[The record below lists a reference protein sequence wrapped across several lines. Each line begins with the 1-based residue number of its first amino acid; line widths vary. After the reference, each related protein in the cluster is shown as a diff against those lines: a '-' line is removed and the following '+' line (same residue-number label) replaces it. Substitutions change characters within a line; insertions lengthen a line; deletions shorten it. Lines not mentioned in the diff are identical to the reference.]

1 MMVTMTTVGY
11 GDGFP
16 LTHLGRFITF
26 IGCILGTLLVSLMV
40 VSLTNTS
47 ELSIGELRVY
57 NEMIK
62 LDVKANTQKTASHFI
77 LAILQAHVLNKKME
91 RSNEKEASNLIM
103 QKFGLLSRM
112 KRHVKDFKKQY
123 KKYDS
128 YSSSAEDSIVKLN
141 ANGLEKLEEVY
152 RNFGKAK
159 KIERKCKRIIVM
171 QKKIVDMTDNMVIFQ
186 NCINNF
192 IVNFNS
198 TYQEEETN

>member
-1 MMVTMTTVGY
+1 MTTVGY

-16 LTHLGRFITF
+16 LTHLGRLITLV
-26 IGCILGTLLVSLMV
+26 GCVLGTLLVSLMV

-62 LDVKANTQKTASHFI
+62 IDVKAATQKTASNFI

-91 RSNEKEASNLIM
+91 KSNQKESSGLIM

-112 KRHVKDFKKQY
+112 KRHVKGFKKAF

-171 QKKIVDMTDNMVIFQ
+171 
-186 NCINNF
+186 
-192 IVNFNS
+192 
-198 TYQEEETN
+198 